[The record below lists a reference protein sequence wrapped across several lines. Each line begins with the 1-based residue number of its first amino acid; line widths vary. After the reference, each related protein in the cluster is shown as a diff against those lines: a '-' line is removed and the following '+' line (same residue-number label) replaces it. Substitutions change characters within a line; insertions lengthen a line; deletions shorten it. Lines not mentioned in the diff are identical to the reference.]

1 MEINDE
7 SITIT
12 DDTIVSFYKENPHL
26 DFVIM
31 NRIFIDM
38 INNLSTN
45 LSDTVNTSVTSKILS
60 LVTDIHSNLNNI
72 KSDII
77 IKFHESKKEYIEDV
91 KTVLHNNSLT
101 NNEKITTIMEKNND
115 NLLAKT
121 TLIVNDVIPKSQDK
135 TYIQIENCI
144 RSFCSSIAK
153 DTERLLELNNK
164 DDSHI
169 ASVVQNIDKQ
179 FSSMITT
186 IQQPIFSF
194 IQSSEERTN
203 SGIQQ
208 VKEHIFTQQ
217 TESQKLSGELNE
229 FLNKYK
235 NNSSSKGNIS
245 EAELYYML
253 QTIMPTDEI
262 IKVGTD
268 AATCD
273 YKVNRIDKTKPS
285 ILFENKDYSRS
296 APTDEIKKFER
307 DVQLQKI
314 HGIFISQKSPITY
327 KNNFQIDIINGL
339 IHIYIPNAEYDTSK
353 IKLAIDV
360 IDSLSFKLDAI
371 INSSDDELSISKE
384 DMEDII
390 EEYKSF
396 VTQKLQMIDTIKL
409 VTKQLIDKLEDIQ
422 LPKLKKLFIKMG
434 NIENDNDFKCTF
446 CNSWSGKNKAS
457 LGAHIRN
464 CKSNPKN
471 KGVLEIST
479 EIAVVDEKCDQIDL
493 NIQEPLSVSKKVKKS
508 KHKSI

>member
-135 TYIQIENCI
+135 TYMQIENCI

-169 ASVVQNIDKQ
+169 AFVVQNIDKQ
-179 FSSMITT
+179 FSSMIST

-208 VKEHIFTQQ
+208 VKEHIFSQQ
-217 TESQKLSGELNE
+217 TESQKLSAWLCYVLKTNKINLYLNGS
-229 FLNKYK
+229 Y
-235 NNSSSKGNIS
+235 
-245 EAELYYML
+245 
-253 QTIMPTDEI
+253 
-262 IKVGTD
+262 
-268 AATCD
+268 
-273 YKVNRIDKTKPS
+273 
-285 ILFENKDYSRS
+285 
-296 APTDEIKKFER
+296 
-307 DVQLQKI
+307 
-314 HGIFISQKSPITY
+314 
-327 KNNFQIDIINGL
+327 
-339 IHIYIPNAEYDTSK
+339 
-353 IKLAIDV
+353 
-360 IDSLSFKLDAI
+360 
-371 INSSDDELSISKE
+371 
-384 DMEDII
+384 
-390 EEYKSF
+390 
-396 VTQKLQMIDTIKL
+396 
-409 VTKQLIDKLEDIQ
+409 
-422 LPKLKKLFIKMG
+422 
-434 NIENDNDFKCTF
+434 
-446 CNSWSGKNKAS
+446 
-457 LGAHIRN
+457 
-464 CKSNPKN
+464 
-471 KGVLEIST
+471 
-479 EIAVVDEKCDQIDL
+479 
-493 NIQEPLSVSKKVKKS
+493 
-508 KHKSI
+508 